1 MGGIMQE
8 VIDRI
13 REIKAR
19 EEKNLNAEN
28 EAILDIIYYGKINL
42 SKNDADLNNQTVEEL
57 YLVKKEVEGKIV
69 QEFHTNNGVI
79 ATVSEEGEIIIYEKY
94 KQLINSN
101 EFLLQLRD
109 VLPLSLEKLEAEE
122 SKELE
127 DTEIETKK
135 QDKEQG
141 SEKEKEQYVENPKDA
156 VINLDKKITATK
168 TFRQLV
174 PEVKEKG
181 VVDVRARRVDNT
193 RFELIGI
200 NEFGEIVRLESLEQT
215 EGTNPNED
223 IVKVNEDGSKVEKE
237 KVMTM
242 LKINPGKN
250 EQNSNEGFAITLGE
264 YGIPEV
270 NYYRRAGQT
279 DEYTSIPVNLR
290 NTNQKNTDLEVREYM
305 EKTRNTT
312 VDDNIERANAEIEHS
327 EDEETTLENI
337 DDDPYNDIQTPE
349 EEIMIQKAADRCK
362 VSVESFKEELEKA
375 TGDTLEER
383 IESAEE
389 EINEQYIGN
398 RERI

>member
-1 MGGIMQE
+1 MEE
-8 VIDRI
+8 VIDHI

-19 EEKNLNAEN
+19 EEKSLNTEN

-79 ATVSEEGEIIIYEKY
+79 ANVSEEGEIIIYEKY

-122 SKELE
+122 SKKLE

-135 QDKEQG
+135 HDKEQG
-141 SEKEKEQYVENPKDA
+141 REKEKEQYVENPKDA

-168 TFRQLV
+168 TFGQLV

-181 VVDVRARRVDNT
+181 VVDVRVRRIDNT
-193 RFELIGI
+193 RFEFIGI
-200 NEFGEIVRLESLEQT
+200 NEFGEIVKLESLQQT

-237 KVMTM
+237 KAMTM
-242 LKINPGKN
+242 LKIKPGKN
-250 EQNSNEGFAITLGE
+250 EQNSNEGFTITLGE

-270 NYYRRAGQT
+270 SYYRRAGQT

-290 NTNQKNTDLEVREYM
+290 NTNQKHTDLEVREYM

>member
-1 MGGIMQE
+1 MQE
-8 VIDRI
+8 VIDHI
-13 REIKAR
+13 KEIKSR
-19 EEKNLNAEN
+19 EEKSLNN
-28 EAILDIIYYGKINL
+28 TNDNIKDIIYYGKITL
-42 SKNDADLNNQTVEEL
+42 SKNDAELKNQTVEEL

-69 QEFHTNNGVI
+69 QEFHTNSGII
-79 ATVSEEGEIIIYEKY
+79 ATVGEEGEIIIYEKY
-94 KQLINSN
+94 KELINSN
-101 EFLLQLRD
+101 ELLLQLRN
-109 VLPLSLEKLEAEE
+109 VMPLSLEKIEEIE
-122 SKELE
+122 SKKQKIPVAEGKKRTKE
-127 DTEIETKK
+127 PEMDIE
-135 QDKEQG
+135 Q
-141 SEKEKEQYVENPKDA
+141 KEQYIENPKDA

-174 PEVKEKG
+174 PEVEEKG
-181 VVDVRARRVDNT
+181 IVDVRARRVDNT

-223 IVKVNEDGSKVEKE
+223 IVKVNADGSKVEKE
-237 KVMTM
+237 KAMTM
-242 LKINPGKN
+242 LKMKPGKN

-270 NYYRRAGQT
+270 NYYRRAKET
-279 DEYTSIPVNLR
+279 DEYTSIPVNLK
-290 NTNQKNTDLEVREYM
+290 NTNQKNTDLDVREYM

-312 VDDNIERANAEIEHS
+312 VSDNIVRANEEIEQS
-327 EDEETTLENI
+327 EDGETVLENI
-337 DDDPYNDIQTPE
+337 DDNPYNDIQTSE

-375 TGDTLEER
+375 TGDTLEEK

-389 EINEQYIGN
+389 EINEQYIGS

>member
-1 MGGIMQE
+1 MQE
-8 VIDRI
+8 VIDHI
-13 REIKAR
+13 REIKLQ

-28 EAILDIIYYGKINL
+28 EVILDIIYYGKINL

-79 ATVSEEGEIIIYEKY
+79 ATVGEEGKIEICEKY
-94 KQLINSN
+94 KQLINYN

-109 VLPLSLEKLEAEE
+109 VPPLSLEKLEAEK
-122 SKELE
+122 SKKLE
-127 DTEIETKK
+127 GSKIETKK
-135 QDKEQG
+135 HDREQG
-141 SEKEKEQYVENPKDA
+141 SEKEKEQYRENPKDA
-156 VINLDKKITATK
+156 VVNLDRKITETR
-168 TFRQLV
+168 TFRELV

-181 VVDVRARRVDNT
+181 VVDVRVRRVDNT
-193 RFELIGI
+193 KFEFIGI
-200 NEFGEIVRLESLEQT
+200 NEFGEIVKLESLEQT

-242 LKINPGKN
+242 LKIKPGKN
-250 EQNSNEGFAITLGE
+250 EQNSNEGFTITLGK

-270 NYYRRAGQT
+270 SYYRRAGQT

-290 NTNQKNTDLEVREYM
+290 NTNQKHTDLEVREYM

-312 VDDNIERANAEIEHS
+312 VDDNIKRANDQIEHS

-337 DDDPYNDIQTPE
+337 DDDPYNDTLTSE

-362 VSVESFKEELEKA
+362 VSVESFRGELEKA
-375 TGDTLEER
+375 SGDTLEER

>member
-1 MGGIMQE
+1 MQE
-8 VIDRI
+8 VIDHI
-13 REIKAR
+13 REIKSK
-19 EEKNLNAEN
+19 EEKSLNSEN

-79 ATVSEEGEIIIYEKY
+79 ANVSEEGEIIIYEKY

-122 SKELE
+122 SKKLE

-135 QDKEQG
+135 HDKEQG
-141 SEKEKEQYVENPKDA
+141 SEKEKEREQYVENPKDA
-156 VINLDKKITATK
+156 VISLDKKITATK
-168 TFRQLV
+168 TFGQLV
-174 PEVKEKG
+174 PEIKEKG
-181 VVDVRARRVDNT
+181 VVDVRVRRIDNT
-193 RFELIGI
+193 RFEFIGI
-200 NEFGEIVRLESLEQT
+200 NEFGEIVKLESLQQT

-237 KVMTM
+237 KAMTM
-242 LKINPGKN
+242 LKIKPGKN
-250 EQNSNEGFAITLGE
+250 EQNSNEGFTITLGE

-270 NYYRRAGQT
+270 SYYRRAGQT

-290 NTNQKNTDLEVREYM
+290 NTNQKHTDLEVREYM

-312 VDDNIERANAEIEHS
+312 VSDNIVRANEEIEQS
-327 EDEETTLENI
+327 EDGETTLENI
-337 DDDPYNDIQTPE
+337 DDDPYNDTLTSE

-362 VSVESFKEELEKA
+362 VSVESFREELEKA
-375 TGDTLEER
+375 SGDTLEER

>member
-312 VDDNIERANAEIEHS
+312 VDDNIEKANAEIEHS

>member
-1 MGGIMQE
+1 MQE

>member
-1 MGGIMQE
+1 MQE

-109 VLPLSLEKLEAEE
+109 VLPLSLEKLEAEK
-122 SKELE
+122 SKKLE
-127 DTEIETKK
+127 GSEIETKK
-135 QDKEQG
+135 HDRKQG
-141 SEKEKEQYVENPKDA
+141 REKEKEQYVENPKDA

-290 NTNQKNTDLEVREYM
+290 NTNQKNTDFEVREYM

>member
-1 MGGIMQE
+1 MQE

-135 QDKEQG
+135 HDRKQG
-141 SEKEKEQYVENPKDA
+141 REKEKEQYVENPKDA